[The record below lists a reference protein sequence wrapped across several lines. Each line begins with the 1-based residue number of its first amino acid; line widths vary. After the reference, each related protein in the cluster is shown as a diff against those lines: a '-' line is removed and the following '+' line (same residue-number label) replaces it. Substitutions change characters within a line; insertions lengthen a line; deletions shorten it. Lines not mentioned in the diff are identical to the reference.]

1 MPVLGAAKL
10 KAFLARAE
18 AKPKPWQEEAL
29 IKTDSQWDGRR
40 VFLYDHARGSGKTR
54 LMAMMALMGMK
65 QKGIRCVLVVVD
77 RCDLA
82 TQAKQEFADFFAKC
96 YKIPVA
102 KQKTEQVPEVLQVS
116 AASEL
121 QQHFDKLT
129 EDSLARCVLVVTLQS
144 FPHLQTTL
152 PPALQEKTLVVADE
166 VHRSHAD
173 RAFSEE
179 LQKAIGAVPRL
190 LLFTG
195 TASDRCLRLFGVR
208 EGDFFVPFH
217 AVSEEE
223 VAKRGMIFQ
232 LSHYKREFKQIV
244 CDTTNLEKVARE
256 QQLEPRLLQSMKALS
271 NGTPAAIRLKAA
283 VLWKEFQDTR
293 SSLSYR
299 PQMVVVAESRD
310 MVLSYAEAFKSLA
323 AQHEPGK
330 VAVYGAFSGKLQ
342 HGDRS
347 VDEAAYNLPLQGMLN
362 TQDLHKKSD
371 ILVICDRFE
380 TGYDNTAVTL
390 LGIDRRMSSDEKLV
404 QVYSRANRRRYGKTF
419 PKVIDFSNRAQDV
432 ERAVLEFAQ
441 PRRVR
446 ASRFEDVVSLSAELK
461 EALPDLAVDAGN
473 EAIEAAVRRK
483 KESQNEQQNQ
493 DLAKKVLAY
502 LKGRKDG
509 VSRAEHGASQLMS
522 LSLAQKIWN
531 AMREHGLVQADVKQ
545 LEREI
550 VEEYTR
556 PKGIRTAGHLGF
568 SGSLALP
575 LTNLATPLQNMERR
589 LAVERSAAHDGGAD
603 VVALQAVKD
612 GLANGAAG
620 EADAEEEEEQRART
634 LREMKACAERL
645 RKPRTAATAR
655 LQKSSFDALH
665 RLVSWAREAAEAK
678 DRDLAQ
684 QMIDAGV
691 EEIFRN
697 RLHKGEP
704 CEHQHCIGGLDA
716 LVGLG
721 FCPRAAKMLKALR
734 NLQQLHQEEKT
745 HMKALLELCDFLL
758 EECDARQADSDTAD
772 RAELWIFLG
781 HDVVSV
787 LASAC
792 ATLPWSNRVAGRRAL
807 CKTFIRLQETVA
819 AESEHHQIAH
829 KEKLCSLAQLAREVQ
844 QVLCEA
850 CYAGKTVQKRKNLA
864 GNLMPGELAT
874 IRRRWSNLPE
884 DLVLILQRLGGPEAV
899 VKLVQLAGVTNG
911 WSRDFG
917 QEVSKLWELVS
928 DNEWTNVEWVDPDIE
943 DSADLN
949 AGDEVPALPALRRSF
964 TAASRKRKAVA
975 MEG

>member
-1 MPVLGAAKL
+1 
-10 KAFLARAE
+10 
-18 AKPKPWQEEAL
+18 
-29 IKTDSQWDGRR
+29 
-40 VFLYDHARGSGKTR
+40 
-54 LMAMMALMGMK
+54 
-65 QKGIRCVLVVVD
+65 
-77 RCDLA
+77 
-82 TQAKQEFADFFAKC
+82 
-96 YKIPVA
+96 
-102 KQKTEQVPEVLQVS
+102 
-116 AASEL
+116 
-121 QQHFDKLT
+121 
-129 EDSLARCVLVVTLQS
+129 
-144 FPHLQTTL
+144 
-152 PPALQEKTLVVADE
+152 
-166 VHRSHAD
+166 
-173 RAFSEE
+173 
-179 LQKAIGAVPRL
+179 
-190 LLFTG
+190 
-195 TASDRCLRLFGVR
+195 
-208 EGDFFVPFH
+208 
-217 AVSEEE
+217 
-223 VAKRGMIFQ
+223 
-232 LSHYKREFKQIV
+232 
-244 CDTTNLEKVARE
+244 
-256 QQLEPRLLQSMKALS
+256 
-271 NGTPAAIRLKAA
+271 
-283 VLWKEFQDTR
+283 
-293 SSLSYR
+293 
-299 PQMVVVAESRD
+299 
-310 MVLSYAEAFKSLA
+310 
-323 AQHEPGK
+323 
-330 VAVYGAFSGKLQ
+330 
-342 HGDRS
+342 
-347 VDEAAYNLPLQGMLN
+347 
-362 TQDLHKKSD
+362 
-371 ILVICDRFE
+371 
-380 TGYDNTAVTL
+380 
-390 LGIDRRMSSDEKLV
+390 MSSDEKLV

-473 EAIEAAVRRK
+473 EAIEAAVRHGLAADASKHGK
-483 KESQNEQQNQ
+483 KECQNEQQNQ

-531 AMREHGLVQADVKQ
+531 AMREQGLVQADVKQ

-645 RKPRTAATAR
+645 LKPRTAATAR

-697 RLHKGEP
+697 RLHKREP

-734 NLQQLHQEEKT
+734 NLNQLHQEEKT

-758 EECDARQADSDTAD
+758 EECDARQA
-772 RAELWIFLG
+772 
-781 HDVVSV
+781 
-787 LASAC
+787 
-792 ATLPWSNRVAGRRAL
+792 ATWMSCV
-807 CKTFIRLQETVA
+807 
-819 AESEHHQIAH
+819 
-829 KEKLCSLAQLAREVQ
+829 
-844 QVLCEA
+844 
-850 CYAGKTVQKRKNLA
+850 
-864 GNLMPGELAT
+864 
-874 IRRRWSNLPE
+874 
-884 DLVLILQRLGGPEAV
+884 
-899 VKLVQLAGVTNG
+899 
-911 WSRDFG
+911 
-917 QEVSKLWELVS
+917 
-928 DNEWTNVEWVDPDIE
+928 
-943 DSADLN
+943 
-949 AGDEVPALPALRRSF
+949 
-964 TAASRKRKAVA
+964 
-975 MEG
+975 